1 MPSDTWI
8 IPRIFPYWGVTDCL
22 YRKAI
27 TNRARNTLLRAGPVT
42 MGRIPLGPLGGT
54 EDAGR
59 RDFVVG
65 LRLAVKRTKGGPR
78 RSSCLRWCSELTKA
92 WSEG

>member
-8 IPRIFPYWGVTDCL
+8 IPRIFPQGRVTNCH

-27 TNRARNTLLRAGPVT
+27 TNQARNTPVRAGPVT
-42 MGRIPLGPLGGT
+42 TGRIPRGPPGRT
-54 EDAGR
+54 EDTGW

-78 RSSCLRWCSELTKA
+78 QLFCLCWCCELAKA